1 MSVLIVAEHD
11 NESLNSATLNSVTAA
26 NVIGGDIH
34 ILVAGHNCA
43 SVAEQAAK
51 VAGVDPNW
59 AALEK
64 KLDAAATVDELIAA
78 HDAFLDAC
86 LKEGM
91 LFWPTTLRRLDVIA
105 KTCVAFADAVASVG
119 DDEEHSRNTFA
130 KYAVAG
136 EDADVARTLE
146 SLESSFDECVKE
158 LLHALNRSAH
168 TEPNLSSLC
177 ARLDFNEYYT
187 YGPGGKY

>member
-1 MSVLIVAEHD
+1 MLHFTHYFVHYLTME
-11 NESLNSATLNSVTAA
+11 
-26 NVIGGDIH
+26 VI
-34 ILVAGHNCA
+34 
-43 SVAEQAAK
+43 
-51 VAGVDPNW
+51 DPNW

-119 DDEEHSRNTFA
+119 DDEEDTGVSVA

-136 EDADVARTLE
+136 EDADVARKLE

-158 LLHALNRSAH
+158 LFLALNRSAH